1 MTASTP
7 AIATVFLSDIAN
19 LETKLAELKQRYQQ
33 TAAADAAWT
42 DLQAR
47 QQVVQ
52 ARGQSLAGQ
61 QELQEIAAL
70 EQVLESQLLTTL
82 EQVLESHQTLSSW
95 KNLVHNIFWNIVRFG
110 GLGVLIGWSLK
121 SWLG

>member
-1 MTASTP
+1 MSATTP
-7 AIATVFLSDIAN
+7 APAAVFLSDIAN
-19 LETKLAELKQRYQQ
+19 LETKLADLKQRYQQ
-33 TAAADAAWT
+33 TEADAAAWT

-52 ARGQSLAGQ
+52 ARGQSWAVQ

-82 EQVLESHQTLSSW
+82 EQVLEDHQMLSSW
-95 KNLVHNIFWNIVRFG
+95 KTLVHDVFWNIVRFG